1 MVQTYTILIQRSNTI
16 IFWLLPKRSIYTLS
30 IRGLTTFFFSTKIF
44 PLLRGGWWDRKILTV
59 FLWFL
64 RSDLDPIYLDF
75 RTRWHAKSYRFY
87 VQYGLNI
94 ALLSAADWRPRI
106 APTNPFR
113 AEKAAR
119 FIFGHNFLIQISIA
133 YIICYIVSI

>member
-1 MVQTYTILIQRSNTI
+1 MHRYIHYL
-16 IFWLLPKRSIYTLS
+16 
-30 IRGLTTFFFSTKIF
+30 GM
-44 PLLRGGWWDRKILTV
+44 GGWWDRKILTV

-64 RSDLDPIYLDF
+64 RTDLDPIYLDF

-106 APTNPFR
+106 TPANPFR

-119 FIFGHNFLIQISIA
+119 FIYTQMSKAVFHHIHLA
-133 YIICYIVSI
+133 VHAICVTIVLGSYYDFEIVQQLSQQLT